1 MFDLRRRDLITLIG
15 GAAAWPF
22 AAHAQQPAMPVV
34 GFLFAGPADG
44 SRHYAAAFRK
54 GLSDTG
60 NVEGQNVVVE
70 YHWLE
75 GQYDRART
83 LVADMARRRVAVI
96 ASLGGT
102 PLALAAKA
110 ATASIPIVFSVPDDP
125 VQLGLVAS
133 LARPGGNMTGVN
145 FFMQEITAKR
155 LGLLHELVPKAA
167 RIAVLVNPTNPA
179 SAERTLKEVQ
189 AAAPVLGLQIHVF
202 NASTSNEIDVAFAGM
217 VRERC
222 EALLVG
228 GDAFFNGRRVQLA
241 IMAARD
247 RLPTSFTVREFVEAG
262 GLMSYGT
269 NLADTFRQVGTYT
282 GRILNGAKPAE
293 LPVLQST
300 KFEFAINLHT
310 AKALGLEV
318 PPQLL
323 ASVDEVIE

>member
-1 MFDLRRRDLITLIG
+1 MIAAMRRRAFITLLG
-15 GAAAWPF
+15 SAAAAWPL
-22 AAHAQQPAMPVV
+22 AARAQQPAMPVV

-125 VQLGLVAS
+125 VQLGLV
-133 LARPGGNMTGVN
+133 
-145 FFMQEITAKR
+145 
-155 LGLLHELVPKAA
+155 HELVPKAA

-228 GDAFFNGRRVQLA
+228 GDALFNGRRVQLA

-282 GRILNGAKPAE
+282 GSIINGAKPAE

>member
-1 MFDLRRRDLITLIG
+1 VNRREFITLLG
-15 GAAAWPF
+15 SSAAVWPLV
-22 AAHAQQPAMPVV
+22 ARGQQPSMPVV
-34 GFLFAGPADG
+34 GFLFGGAADA
-44 SRHYAAAFRK
+44 SARYAAAFRK

-60 NVEGQNVVVE
+60 NVEGQNVMVE
-70 YHWLE
+70 YHWLD
-75 GQYDRART
+75 GQYDRAPT
-83 LVADMARRRVAVI
+83 LMGDMARRRVAVI
-96 ASLGGT
+96 ASLGAT

-145 FFMQEITAKR
+145 YFTQEITAKR

-167 RIAVLVNPTNPA
+167 RIAVLVNPANAA
-179 SAERTLKEVQ
+179 STERTLKEVQ

-202 NASTSNEIDVAFAGM
+202 NASTSDEIDVAFAAI

-228 GDAFFNGRRVQLA
+228 GDGLFNGRRVQLA

-247 RLPTSFTVREFVEAG
+247 RLPTSYSVREFVEAG
-262 GLMSYGT
+262 GLTSYGT
-269 NLADTFRQVGTYT
+269 NLADSFRQVGSYT
-282 GRILNGAKPAE
+282 GSIINGAKPAE

-310 AKALGLEV
+310 AKALGVDV
-318 PPQLL
+318 PPTLL
-323 ASVDEVIE
+323 ARADEVIE